1 MTMKIFRI
9 RNDIEKQQ
17 ISVLN
22 QNDEIEDITF
32 ASDEMLESVQ
42 LEDSTV

>member
-1 MTMKIFRI
+1 MTIKIFRI
-9 RNDIEKQQ
+9 SNDIEKQQ
-17 ISVLN
+17 TSVLN
-22 QNDEIEDITF
+22 QNDEIEDITY

>member
-1 MTMKIFRI
+1 LNRI
-9 RNDIEKQQ
+9 CNDIEKQQ

-32 ASDEMLESVQ
+32 ASDETLVQ

>member
-1 MTMKIFRI
+1 MTIKIFRI

-17 ISVLN
+17 ISILN

>member
-1 MTMKIFRI
+1 MIIKIFRI
-9 RNDIEKQQ
+9 LNDIKKQQ

-32 ASDEMLESVQ
+32 ASDKMLKSVQ

>member
-9 RNDIEKQQ
+9 RNVSEKQQ

>member
-9 RNDIEKQQ
+9 RSGIEKQQ

-32 ASDEMLESVQ
+32 ALDEMLESVQ

>member
-1 MTMKIFRI
+1 LKIFRI
-9 RNDIEKQQ
+9 LNDIEKQQ
-17 ISVLN
+17 IFVLN